1 MIFFCAELST
11 NKGVLSMQNIFLW
24 ELVRVSDEE
33 TKLQGGSNEKIP
45 NYESIA
51 SNSLKVIFRTKSS
64 LTMKVQKLILKTPYK
79 FSLQLF

>member
-33 TKLQGGSNEKIP
+33 TKLQGGSNEKISKLWKHCLKLL
-45 NYESIA
+45 ESYFPYKIFTNNE
-51 SNSLKVIFRTKSS
+51 SSKVDPQNSLQI
-64 LTMKVQKLILKTPYK
+64 
-79 FSLQLF
+79 